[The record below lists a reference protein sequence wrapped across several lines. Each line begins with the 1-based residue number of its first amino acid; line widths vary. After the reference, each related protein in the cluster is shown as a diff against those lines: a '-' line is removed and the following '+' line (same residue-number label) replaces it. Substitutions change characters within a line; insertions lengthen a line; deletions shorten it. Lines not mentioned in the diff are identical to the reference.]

1 MKKYEPRARVVIE
14 NVSPLVEGGK
24 FPIKRIAGEAVYV
37 TADMIADG
45 HDVISARLM
54 FRKTGTKKWLEN
66 PLNHIENDSWEG
78 HFRVETEGEYEYA
91 VTGWVDHAMTW
102 FKGFQKKLAAA
113 DELGLDIRIGAEF
126 LKEML
131 AVNKGS
137 EKSTIADLLTKLE
150 SGDYQL
156 AIDAASSERM
166 RNVLDNFPLRHFAT
180 TSASYPVQV
189 DRLKASFSS
198 WYEFF
203 PRSASPDSNRPGTFK
218 DCEPI
223 ISRLAQLGFDTV
235 YFPPVHPVGVAH
247 RKGKNNS
254 TTALPNEPGSP
265 WAIGAA
271 EGGHTAIN
279 PVLGTLEE
287 FVHLVNHAK
296 SQGIEIAMDLAYQC
310 SPDHPWVKEHPSW
323 FKWRPD
329 GTVQYAEN
337 PPKKYQDVLPIHF
350 ETDDWENLWHAL
362 KGVIEFWI
370 DKGIKIF
377 RVDNP
382 HTKPFV
388 FWEWV
393 MAEMRKD
400 HPEVLFLSEAFTRP
414 KIMARLAKIGFHQS
428 YSYFTWRKDKA
439 ELTEYLTQLTETEL
453 REYFRANFW
462 PNTPDILPEYLQNT
476 GVNHAAMRYV
486 LASTLSSNYG
496 MYGPV
501 YEYCV
506 NQPVPGKE
514 EYFDSEKYEVRH
526 WDWRLESPM
535 HYLIGKINHIRK
547 QNEAFHTTFNLKFC
561 ETDNPM
567 ILAFYKAT
575 EDGNNKVLV
584 VINLDP
590 LNKHSGWIKLPLQ
603 EMRVNEGETLGLTD
617 LMDHSNYRWN
627 KQWNYVELDPKLLP
641 CHIFQITIN
650 PNH

>member
-14 NVSPLVEGGK
+14 NVSPQVEGGK

-66 PLNHIENDSWEG
+66 PLNHTENDSWEG

-91 VTGWVDHAMTW
+91 VVGWVDHAMTW

-137 EKSTIADLLTKLE
+137 EKSTIADLLSKLE

-156 AIDAASSERM
+156 AVDAASSERM

-223 ISRLAQLGFDTV
+223 INRLAQLGFDTV

-393 MAEMRKD
+393 MAEMRRD

-453 REYFRANFW
+453 REYF
-462 PNTPDILPEYLQNT
+462 
-476 GVNHAAMRYV
+476 
-486 LASTLSSNYG
+486 LS
-496 MYGPV
+496 
-501 YEYCV
+501 
-506 NQPVPGKE
+506 
-514 EYFDSEKYEVRH
+514 
-526 WDWRLESPM
+526 
-535 HYLIGKINHIRK
+535 LIHI
-547 QNEAFHTTFNLKFC
+547 
-561 ETDNPM
+561 
-567 ILAFYKAT
+567 
-575 EDGNNKVLV
+575 
-584 VINLDP
+584 
-590 LNKHSGWIKLPLQ
+590 
-603 EMRVNEGETLGLTD
+603 
-617 LMDHSNYRWN
+617 
-627 KQWNYVELDPKLLP
+627 
-641 CHIFQITIN
+641 
-650 PNH
+650 